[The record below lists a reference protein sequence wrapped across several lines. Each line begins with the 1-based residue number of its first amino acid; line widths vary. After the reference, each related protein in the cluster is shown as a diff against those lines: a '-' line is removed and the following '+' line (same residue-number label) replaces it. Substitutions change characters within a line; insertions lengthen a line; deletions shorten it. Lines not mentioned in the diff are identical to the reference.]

1 MKINKKEK
9 NKKLIIKIM
18 TFLKNVFI
26 KIIQKNNNK
35 NQDQIIVII
44 IFFKL
49 KGYQKIKHFISQS
62 YNNFN
67 KIKVIKIL
75 WI

>member
-18 TFLKNVFI
+18 IFLKNVFI

-35 NQDQIIVII
+35 N
-44 IFFKL
+44 
-49 KGYQKIKHFISQS
+49 
-62 YNNFN
+62 
-67 KIKVIKIL
+67 
-75 WI
+75 